1 MKSIR
6 VNTFYHL
13 RKTTLSLVFPLI
25 SFAYTSRILE
35 AEGLGKIQFSQPI
48 ITYFTLIAMLGIK
61 NYGTREGAKCR
72 ENKEQLS
79 QFTCE
84 IFVLN
89 MLFTAVSY
97 LLFLGRC
104 WWCPNFRII
113 RVCC

>member
-48 ITYFTLIAMLGIK
+48 ITYFTLIAILGIK
-61 NYGTREGAKCR
+61 NYGTREGGKMPG
-72 ENKEQLS
+72 K
-79 QFTCE
+79 
-84 IFVLN
+84 
-89 MLFTAVSY
+89 
-97 LLFLGRC
+97 
-104 WWCPNFRII
+104 
-113 RVCC
+113 

>member
-6 VNTFYHL
+6 VNTFYNL
-13 RKTTLSLVFPLI
+13 LKTTLSLVFPLI

-35 AEGLGKIQFSQPI
+35 ADGLGKIQFSQSI

-61 NYGTREGAKCR
+61 NYGTREGAKRR

-79 QFTCE
+79 QFTC
-84 IFVLN
+84 L
-89 MLFTAVSY
+89 TCC
-97 LLFLGRC
+97 FLCRC
-104 WWCPNFRII
+104 WWFQSFMII